1 MDFFDIVGNRKAR
14 SSTTR
19 RKEGRHHSREESG
32 YRGRGMSDTAMI
44 AFLPTNGSWCK
55 QDFPHMTLVYA
66 GDITDRPESE
76 FNEMAKDAISAA
88 RVVRSFSLSV
98 VGVEQLGDAGEEVD
112 ALMLFPTP
120 QLLVAYNMVSTRWDK
135 SEFKGNYL
143 PHATIG
149 PAGSARAETALD
161 NTDEYSYKNR
171 QRYVLPS
178 SIYFDRLAV
187 CWGDDKMI
195 FSLSDYDY

>member
-1 MDFFDIVGNRKAR
+1 
-14 SSTTR
+14 
-19 RKEGRHHSREESG
+19 
-32 YRGRGMSDTAMI
+32 MI

-55 QDFPHMTLVYA
+55 QDFPHVTLVYA
-66 GDITDRPESE
+66 GEIADRPESE

-88 RVVRSFSLSV
+88 RVVKSFSLSV

-120 QLLVAYNMVSTRWDK
+120 QLMVAYNMVAPRWNK
-135 SEFKGNYL
+135 SEFTEYL

-161 NTDEYSYKNR
+161 NTDEVGYYNR
-171 QRYVLPS
+171 RRYTLPS

-187 CWGDDKMI
+187 CWGDEKMI

>member
-1 MDFFDIVGNRKAR
+1 
-14 SSTTR
+14 
-19 RKEGRHHSREESG
+19 
-32 YRGRGMSDTAMI
+32 MSDTAMI

-66 GDITDRPESE
+66 GVITDRPDSE

-88 RVVRSFSLSV
+88 RVVKSFSLSV
-98 VGVEQLGDAGEEVD
+98 VGVETLGDAGEEVD

-120 QLLVAYNMVSTRWDK
+120 QLLVTYNMVAPRWNK
-135 SEFKGNYL
+135 SEFTEYL

-149 PAGSARAETALD
+149 PVGSAYAQADPLE
-161 NTDEYSYKNR
+161 NTDMVNEKSYAQLRRNT
-171 QRYVLPS
+171 LPA

-187 CWGDDKMI
+187 CWGDNKMI
-195 FSLSDYDY
+195 FSLSEFDY

>member
-1 MDFFDIVGNRKAR
+1 
-14 SSTTR
+14 
-19 RKEGRHHSREESG
+19 
-32 YRGRGMSDTAMI
+32 MSDTAMI

-66 GDITDRPESE
+66 GEITDRPSSE

-98 VGVEQLGDAGEEVD
+98 TGVETLGDEGQEVD

-120 QLLVAYNMVSTRWDK
+120 QLLVAYNTVSARWDK
-135 SEFKGNYL
+135 SEFKDSYL

-149 PAGSARAETALD
+149 PAGSAYAQTEPFA
-161 NTDEYSYKNR
+161 NTDDYGYKERR
-171 QRYVLPS
+171 QNTLPAS
-178 SIYFDRLAV
+178 LYFDRLAV

-195 FSLSDYDY
+195 FSLSDFDY

>member
-1 MDFFDIVGNRKAR
+1 
-14 SSTTR
+14 
-19 RKEGRHHSREESG
+19 
-32 YRGRGMSDTAMI
+32 MSDTSMI

-55 QDFPHMTLVYA
+55 QDFPHMTLVYGGKIA
-66 GDITDRPESE
+66 DRPVAE

-88 RVVRSFSLSV
+88 RVVKSFSLNV
-98 VGVEQLGDAGEEVD
+98 VGVETLGDAGEEVD

-120 QLLVAYNMVSTRWDK
+120 QLMVAYNMVSPRWEQ

-149 PAGSARAETALD
+149 PAGSAYAQAEPFT
-161 NTDEYSYKNR
+161 NTDDYGYKDLRRNT
-171 QRYVLPS
+171 LPAS
-178 SIYFDRLAV
+178 LYFDRLAV

-195 FSLSDYDY
+195 FSLSDFDY